1 MSLVHDF
8 TQIQLKNA
16 WLAIGVFDG
25 VHLGHRYMLQSL
37 VDGART
43 NGVPSVVM
51 TFDPHPAEVL
61 GNQPG
66 FQWLTPAQERVAEF
80 QSLGVKHIIMQQF
93 DRSFAGIEAG
103 EFMLALSRQIGLHHL
118 LVGYDFALGRDR
130 QGNADVLEAIGK
142 NLGYELNRIEPVR
155 DGSGNIISSTRI
167 RSLLQ
172 QGNVSQSG
180 SLLGRS
186 YALTGRVVHGDGRGH
201 TINIPTANLKLP
213 ADKLVPARGVYA
225 CRAWLGSQ
233 NWLAVTNIGTR
244 PTFTSGEQVSHVET
258 HLLDF
263 DQQVY
268 GNEMRLEF
276 MYRLRD
282 EQRFPSV
289 EALVTQIQSD
299 ISQARRLMNQPG

>member
-276 MYRLRD
+276 MDRLRD

>member
-1 MSLVHDF
+1 VSLVHDF

-276 MYRLRD
+276 MDRLRD